1 MYLLGFFH
9 EGDTNDSAAK
19 WNITSGLDS
28 LIKSDVDKGS
38 VRSQSI
44 NVIFD
49 MICFTFSKGLKCHLL
64 LAYILQSGNL
74 LIIKSAMWEPT
85 KPVIPVIRIDF
96 GSDSLFKALFPAR
109 RTIQFYTNEAHVS
122 Q

>member
-1 MYLLGFFH
+1 MYLLGFLLK
-9 EGDTNDSAAK
+9 GRNDS
-19 WNITSGLDS
+19 ITSDNWARQP
-28 LIKSDVDKGS
+28 IKSDVDKGS

-96 GSDSLFKALFPAR
+96 GFDSLFKALFPAR

>member
-109 RTIQFYTNEAHVS
+109 CTIQFYTNEAHVS